1 MDRFCISES
10 DVRVALNIIIRLLV
24 SVKWFNLYNLS
35 DSYRLVLLLIRGL
48 LVLIML
54 RRMLLIMI
62 IANVEVGLV
71 MLVDMLQ

>member
-62 IANVEVGLV
+62 IVNVEVGLV